1 MHTAQRWPG
10 PQVLQT
16 QLFKIWQVILRFL
29 FSVSLKSGGW
39 FPNENE
45 ANK

>member
-16 QLFKIWQVILRFL
+16 QLFKIWQVILMFL
-29 FSVSLKSGGW
+29 VSVSLKSGGW
-39 FPNENE
+39 FPDEIK
-45 ANK
+45 ASK